1 MRLQK
6 PAPSSTRLASS
17 PRNAKGGLM
26 QNCVQKTGRG
36 TARLLSFDEKEYLG
50 NGYAVRVRIKIPTN
64 G

>member
-1 MRLQK
+1 
-6 PAPSSTRLASS
+6 
-17 PRNAKGGLM
+17 M